1 MKILIVVVQWIVII
15 AIGAAL
21 WYGWSLKLPTFPT
34 MPGYQVLFFALA
46 IAFAW
51 VEVLKWGVTKPF
63 NCVKCMTG
71 WVALLLAVILH
82 TPFWY
87 LYLPAGLFVGAIY
100 SAVKMRW
107 L

>member
-1 MKILIVVVQWIVII
+1 MKIFTSAVQWIMII
-15 AIGAAL
+15 AIGVAL
-21 WYGWSLKLPTFPT
+21 WYGWSWKLPTFPS

-46 IAFAW
+46 IAFTW
-51 VEVLKWGVTKPF
+51 VEILKWGVTKPF
-63 NCVKCMTG
+63 NCVKCMSG
-71 WVALLLAVILH
+71 WLSLLLAIIFH